1 MAFRSPSFEAVQEA
15 HIGNVVLGR
24 APVKIISSICA
35 ATVEEMI
42 EQAKAIDASGADI
55 IEWRADYYADD
66 ASWQKAATAM
76 KAVVSKPI
84 LYTFRSQSEGGVRT
98 EPMSN
103 TTWRKKVL
111 AAIDSKLF
119 DAVDIEFDRGRAE
132 FLVEAAHKTGIA
144 SIVSWH
150 SFVPG
155 EYDKELGYFGKL
167 EQMSYTGADVLKIV
181 AMPDKGIDIAR
192 FIEEVSVIRAEFNAP
207 QPLIAMCMGKTG
219 AVTRV
224 GAAAFGS
231 CATFASVVKSSAP
244 GQLDVETTRKLLD
257 LFAED
262 SAT

>member
-35 ATVEEMI
+35 ATI

-111 AAIDSKLF
+111 AAIGSKLF
-119 DAVDIEFDRGRAE
+119 DAVDRGRAE
-132 FLVEAAHKTGIA
+132 FLVEAARKTGIA

-155 EYDKELGYFGKL
+155 EYDEELGYFGKL

>member
-42 EQAKAIDASGADI
+42 EQAKAIEASGADI

-84 LYTFRSQSEGGVRT
+84 LYTFRSQTEGGVRT

-103 TTWRKKVL
+103 TTWRKKIL

-132 FLVEAAHKTGIA
+132 FLVEAARKAGIC
-144 SIVSWH
+144 
-150 SFVPG
+150 
-155 EYDKELGYFGKL
+155 LL
-167 EQMSYTGADVLKIV
+167 YTSDAAD
-181 AMPDKGIDIAR
+181 
-192 FIEEVSVIRAEFNAP
+192 E
-207 QPLIAMCMGKTG
+207 
-219 AVTRV
+219 
-224 GAAAFGS
+224 
-231 CATFASVVKSSAP
+231 
-244 GQLDVETTRKLLD
+244 
-257 LFAED
+257 
-262 SAT
+262 

>member
-1 MAFRSPSFEAVQEA
+1 
-15 HIGNVVLGR
+15 
-24 APVKIISSICA
+24 
-35 ATVEEMI
+35 
-42 EQAKAIDASGADI
+42 
-55 IEWRADYYADD
+55 
-66 ASWQKAATAM
+66 M
-76 KAVVSKPI
+76 KAVVTKPVI
-84 LYTFRSQSEGGVRT
+84 YTFRSQSEGGVRT
-98 EPMSN
+98 EPMSS

-132 FLVEAAHKTGIA
+132 FLVESARKAGIV

-155 EYDKELGYFGKL
+155 EYDEELGYFGKL

-244 GQLDVETTRKLLD
+244 GQLDVKTTRKLLD

-262 SAT
+262 SAA

>member
-1 MAFRSPSFEAVQEA
+1 MAESCHSHESRCLQTHPLHVPQ
-15 HIGNVVLGR
+15 
-24 APVKIISSICA
+24 SIRRRCSHG
-35 ATVEEMI
+35 TDVEH
-42 EQAKAIDASGADI
+42 
-55 IEWRADYYADD
+55 
-66 ASWQKAATAM
+66 
-76 KAVVSKPI
+76 
-84 LYTFRSQSEGGVRT
+84 
-98 EPMSN
+98 
-103 TTWRKKVL
+103 
-111 AAIDSKLF
+111 
-119 DAVDIEFDRGRAE
+119 AVDIEFDRGRAE
-132 FLVEAAHKTGIA
+132 FLVEAARKTGIA

-155 EYDKELGYFGKL
+155 EYDEELGYFGKL

>member
-15 HIGNVVLGR
+15 HIGKVVLGR

-42 EQAKAIDASGADI
+42 EQAKAIYTSGADI
-55 IEWRADYYADD
+55 IEWRADYYTDD

-132 FLVEAAHKTGIA
+132 FLVEAARKTGIA

-150 SFVPG
+150 SFVP
-155 EYDKELGYFGKL
+155 
-167 EQMSYTGADVLKIV
+167 ADVLKIV

-262 SAT
+262 NAA

>member
-132 FLVEAAHKTGIA
+132 FLVEAARKTGIA

-155 EYDKELGYFGKL
+155 EYDEELGYFGKL

-181 AMPDKGIDIAR
+181 AMPDKGIVSTSPALSKKFRSFAPNSTLRSRLLPCAWAR
-192 FIEEVSVIRAEFNAP
+192 PVPS
-207 QPLIAMCMGKTG
+207 
-219 AVTRV
+219 RV
-224 GAAAFGS
+224 W
-231 CATFASVVKSSAP
+231 VPPPSAP
-244 GQLDVETTRKLLD
+244 APPLQAL
-257 LFAED
+257 
-262 SAT
+262 